1 MVACGGAS
9 VPPGAARRGPII
21 PAPLAQPQMRT
32 SVWTG
37 DSGPPTAIV
46 VWAILTRVSVVIMAC
61 ANASACSGVL
71 PTEAFSAGIAQP
83 PLSGEKG
90 TPMMPVDDGMTSSKM
105 QPKLSAAATQ
115 VAMQPST
122 PAGPV
127 AQLALPEFTSTAP
140 TRPPVESKWRWP
152 TVTGAATTRFDVY
165 TAAPTAQTPA
175 ASCEVATATATSGL
189 PLALIPALAAPQT
202 NPPGISADPIA
213 LLLISLL
220 YQAPA
225 RGPSILP

>member
-9 VPPGAARRGPII
+9 APRRGPII

-32 SVWTG
+32 SDWALDG
-37 DSGPPTAIV
+37 ESLPPIGIAACEV
-46 VWAILTRVSVVIMAC
+46 FMRVSVVIMAC

-71 PTEAFSAGIAQP
+71 PTEAFSAGIAATTF
-83 PLSGEKG
+83 SAGNG
-90 TPMMPVDDGMTSSKM
+90 TPMMPVDEGMTSSKM

-140 TRPPVESKWRWP
+140 TRPPVESKWRCP

-165 TAAPTAQTPA
+165 AAAPTAQIPA
-175 ASCEVATATATSGL
+175 VSREVATATATSGL

-202 NPPGISADPIA
+202 NPPGISANPIA
-213 LLLISLL
+213 LLLI
-220 YQAPA
+220 P
-225 RGPSILP
+225 